1 MSSDS
6 LTSKRVK
13 LDELDLYYQ
22 DFPNADTITR
32 RLKKLIQLIVKHEKE
47 VGSFDFDS
55 KEAFDSDL
63 NEYV

>member
-1 MSSDS
+1 M
-6 LTSKRVK
+6 
-13 LDELDLYYQ
+13 DEVDLYYQ